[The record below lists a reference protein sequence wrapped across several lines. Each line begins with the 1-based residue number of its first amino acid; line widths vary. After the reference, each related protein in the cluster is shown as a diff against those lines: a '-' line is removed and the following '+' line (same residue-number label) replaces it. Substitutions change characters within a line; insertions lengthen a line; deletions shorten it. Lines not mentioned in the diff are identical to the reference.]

1 MIRITPTIAI
11 DERELEF
18 SFMRAGGPG
27 GQHVDKAA
35 TAVQLRFDAAASPSL
50 PAPVRARLAR
60 LAGRR
65 MTADGILVLH
75 ARRFRSQQ
83 QNRED
88 AVARL
93 VVLLRQ
99 AARLPRPRRAAK
111 PSAAAKRKRMEEKR
125 RRGVVKISRRPSREF
140 EW

>member
-27 GQHVDKAA
+27 GQRVDKAA
-35 TAVQLRFDAAASPSL
+35 TAVQLRFDAAASL

-65 MTADGILVLH
+65 MTADGLLVLH
-75 ARRFRSQQ
+75 ARRFRSQR

-93 VVLLRQ
+93 VALVRQ
-99 AARLPRPRRAAK
+99 AARLPRPRRSAR
-111 PSAAAKRKRMEEKR
+111 PSAAANRRRIEEKR
-125 RRGVVKISRRPSREF
+125 RRGVVKITRRPVRESK
-140 EW
+140 W

>member
-1 MIRITPTIAI
+1 MIRITPPIAI

-27 GQHVDKAA
+27 GQHVDKTA
-35 TAVQLRFDAAASPSL
+35 TAVQLRFDAAASL

-83 QNRED
+83 QNCED

-111 PSAAAKRKRMEEKR
+111 LSAAAKRKRMEEKR